1 MTATLDNHDAPK
13 LPAPSAGGAGD
24 DKKSDR
30 RLAFLLIAPAV
41 ILMLAVTAYPIG
53 YAVWLSLQRYNLAA
67 PDDTAFVGL
76 SNYQTVLTDRYWW
89 TAFIVTLVITIVSVA
104 IEFVLG
110 MALALVMHR
119 TIFGKGVV
127 RTAIL
132 IPYGIVTVAASYSW
146 YYAWTPGTGYLANL
160 LPEGSAP
167 LTEQLPSL
175 AIVVLAEVWKT
186 TPFMALLLLAG
197 LALVPQDLLNAAQVD
212 GAGAWKRLTQSDSA
226 AYQTGDPGGAA
237 VPDARRVPHLRQHL
251 RAHRRREQHRIGV
264 DPWLRQP
271 VQSVQPRPRIGDQR
285 ADLPVGGDHRVHLHH
300 ALRRL
305 GARIRRGEAL
315 MAERVGAGRATGWT
329 VVNILVV
336 LYALFPVLWILSL
349 SLKPTSTVKDGKL
362 IPSEI
367 TFDNYKGIFSGNAF
381 SSALINSIGIGL
393 ITTVIAVVVG
403 GMAAY
408 AVARLSFPGKK
419 LLVGVALLIAMFP
432 QISLVTPIFNMWRS
446 IGLFD
451 TWPGLIIP
459 YITFAL
465 PLAIYTLSAF
475 FREIP
480 WDLEKAAKMDG
491 ATPAQAFRK
500 VIAPLA
506 APGIVTAAILVFIF
520 AWNDLLLA
528 LSLTATERAITAPVA
543 IANFTGSSQFE
554 EPTGSIAA
562 GAMVITVP
570 IIIFV
575 LIFQRRIVAGL
586 TSGAVKG

>member
-1 MTATLDNHDAPK
+1 
-13 LPAPSAGGAGD
+13 
-24 DKKSDR
+24 
-30 RLAFLLIAPAV
+30 
-41 ILMLAVTAYPIG
+41 
-53 YAVWLSLQRYNLAA
+53 
-67 PDDTAFVGL
+67 
-76 SNYQTVLTDRYWW
+76 
-89 TAFIVTLVITIVSVA
+89 
-104 IEFVLG
+104 
-110 MALALVMHR
+110 
-119 TIFGKGVV
+119 
-127 RTAIL
+127 
-132 IPYGIVTVAASYSW
+132 
-146 YYAWTPGTGYLANL
+146 
-160 LPEGSAP
+160 
-167 LTEQLPSL
+167 
-175 AIVVLAEVWKT
+175 
-186 TPFMALLLLAG
+186 
-197 LALVPQDLLNAAQVD
+197 
-212 GAGAWKRLTQSDSA
+212 
-226 AYQTGDPGGAA
+226 
-237 VPDARRVPHLRQHL
+237 
-251 RAHRRREQHRIGV
+251 
-264 DPWLRQP
+264 
-271 VQSVQPRPRIGDQR
+271 
-285 ADLPVGGDHRVHLHH
+285 
-300 ALRRL
+300 
-305 GARIRRGEAL
+305 

-336 LYALFPVLWILSL
+336 VYALFPVLWILSL
-349 SLKPTSTVKDGKL
+349 SLKPTSSVKDGEL
-362 IPSEI
+362 IPSQI
-367 TFDNYKGIFSGNAF
+367 TFDNYKGIFSGDIF
-381 SSALINSIGIGL
+381 TSALINSIGIGL

-408 AVARLSFPGKK
+408 AVARLAFPGKR

-528 LSLTATERAITAPVA
+528 LSLTATQRAITAPVA

-562 GAMVITVP
+562 GAMVITIP